1 MKTTFILNGK
11 VVLVLKP
18 ENDAEKQMLELLS
31 KQDTKM
37 QKVTDKSNYAL
48 VYGSDSIIIT
58 TEDAEKAKDM

>member
-1 MKTTFILNGK
+1 MNKMKSTFILNGK

-18 ENDAEKQMLELLS
+18 ENDAEKQMLDLLS
-31 KQDTKM
+31 KQPTVL

-58 TEDAEKAKDM
+58 TEDADKA

>member
-1 MKTTFILNGK
+1 MKSTFILNGK

-18 ENDAEKQMLELLS
+18 ENDAEKQMLDLLS
-31 KQDTKM
+31 KQPTVL

-58 TEDAEKAKDM
+58 TEDADKA